1 MMPEQYK
8 SCMQQTGQTL
18 FKTGNPSEKL
28 IVDIY
33 VTRIDIPKNKIA
45 IKNNYTCKCRW
56 IL

>member
-1 MMPEQYK
+1 MPEQYK